1 MKNRL
6 QRLWTALRTDRV
18 GIVSR
23 RRVAWDW
30 WIGEFYIPWYV
41 RHAHWHVVRSIEDGH
56 FLIVYHRDRRD
67 DMDEVISRPYY
78 CVTSCLTYRG
88 ARKAIRSELNWDRLK
103 DRLGPKGMA
112 ELMAL
117 VAPKLEDK
125 R

>member
-41 RHAHWHVVRSIEDGH
+41 KHAHWHVIRSIEDGH

-67 DMDEVISRPYY
+67 DMNALISRPYH

-88 ARKAIRSELNWDRLK
+88 AKKAILSEINWDRLK
-103 DRLGPKGMA
+103 DRLGPDGMTRLMLRVA
-112 ELMAL
+112 SELEG
-117 VAPKLEDK
+117 KK
-125 R
+125 